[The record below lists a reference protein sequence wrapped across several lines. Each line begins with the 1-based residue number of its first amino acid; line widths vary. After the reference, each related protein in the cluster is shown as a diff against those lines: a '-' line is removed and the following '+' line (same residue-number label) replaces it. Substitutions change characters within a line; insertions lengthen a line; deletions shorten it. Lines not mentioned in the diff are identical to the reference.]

1 MIVVSNTSPM
11 TNLAAIGQVA
21 LLRQLYGGVYI
32 PEAVYRELRAGES
45 RGDHPPFL
53 ELKGVGFYTNRAG
66 GVYNCPPPAGSPR
79 FARGTEPRV
88 HAVPPASRG
97 NLKEGVFSRAC
108 FHKLCPRGW

>member
-21 LLRQLYGGVYI
+21 LLRQLYGVVYI

-79 FARGTEPRV
+79 FARGTAHGFGSPCSQGEPEGGGFQ
-88 HAVPPASRG
+88 SR
-97 NLKEGVFSRAC
+97 LFS
-108 FHKLCPRGW
+108 

>member
-1 MIVVSNTSPM
+1 VIVVSNTSPM

-53 ELKGVGFYTNRAG
+53 EAADWIQVRAVPLETLQSLAPYRLDRGGSRSDCFGGTAAG
-66 GVYNCPPPAGSPR
+66 GLAPDG
-79 FARGTEPRV
+79 
-88 HAVPPASRG
+88 
-97 NLKEGVFSRAC
+97 RADRSA
-108 FHKLCPRGW
+108 LCA

>member
-1 MIVVSNTSPM
+1 VIVVSNTSPM

-53 ELKGVGFYTNRAG
+53 EAADWIQVRAVPLETLQSLAPYRLDRGEAEAIALAERLQADLLRLKG
-66 GVYNCPPPAGSPR
+66 
-79 FARGTEPRV
+79 
-88 HAVPPASRG
+88 
-97 NLKEGVFSRAC
+97 
-108 FHKLCPRGW
+108 

>member
-32 PEAVYRELRAGES
+32 PEAVYRELRVGES

-53 ELKGVGFYTNRAG
+53 EAADWWWRWAIHCVWRTGVRRNRG
-66 GVYNCPPPAGSPR
+66 DGDGR
-79 FARGTEPRV
+79 R
-88 HAVPPASRG
+88 
-97 NLKEGVFSRAC
+97 
-108 FHKLCPRGW
+108 